1 MLGEC
6 LALLFMILSAPECVP
21 GEGELGVAVA
31 SDSAT
36 ALEVADGAYHADG
49 SGEPDDGK
57 AGDSGSPPPRRPS
70 IGSDVV
76 KIGGVTALVTL
87 INPDVRTGVFTQGSL
102 SHIAQN
108 FRHPVRRAVE
118 GGREDDDAFI
128 HNRIAHPLSWGGM
141 GYYLHR
147 QGYSRPGALLFT
159 QVHSVV
165 WEYVIEGSFQKPSGK
180 DLVTN
185 FVSSAVGVWLLPGGL
200 SPSVDPPGLS
210 YELAF

>member
-6 LALLFMILSAPECVP
+6 LALLFMILSTPECVP
-21 GEGELGVAVA
+21 GEGEPGVAVA
-31 SDSAT
+31 TDSAT
-36 ALEVADGAYHADG
+36 AFEVDDGRYRADG
-49 SGEPDDGK
+49 SGEPDTDGE
-57 AGDSGSPPPRRPS
+57 ASPS
-70 IGSDVV
+70 IGSDVLR
-76 KIGGVTALVTL
+76 IGGVTALVTL
-87 INPDVRTGVFTQGSL
+87 INPDVRKGVFTQGSL

-108 FRHPVRRAVE
+108 FRYPVRRAIE

-141 GYYLHR
+141 GYYLRR

-200 SPSVDPPGLS
+200 SPSADPPGLR